1 MSLRLIVRPEA
12 EEDLREVHA
21 YLQESRPGLAEWFRS
36 ELRGLFER
44 IESRPELYGRV
55 WQDVRAALLKKL
67 PYVVY
72 YVVFADHIE
81 ILAVLHGSRD
91 RTAWRS
97 RL

>member
-1 MSLRLIVRPEA
+1 MSLPLIVRPEA
-12 EEDLREVHA
+12 EDDLRQVHA
-21 YLQESRPGLAEWFRS
+21 HLQDSRPGLAERFRS

-44 IESRPELYGRV
+44 IESRPELYGRA

-72 YVVFADHIE
+72 YVVFADRIE

-91 RTAWRS
+91 RAVWQS